1 MAGHP
6 FPRFQRTPKKC
17 HDLRMDIRL
26 GRITLFVLAL
36 LLSEGVIFAKEIPG
50 QANPLL
56 ENGFARISTPKGN
69 TILAEIANTVDK
81 RALGLMFR
89 SSLAPNHGMLFQFPE
104 LGYWT
109 FWMKNTKIPLDI
121 LWLDKTGRI
130 IHIESKVP
138 ICTRTDDGCPRYYS
152 HRKSQQ
158 VLEIGAGMAKKL
170 ELMPGDQLTIT
181 LPQNHLP
188 Q

>member
-1 MAGHP
+1 MS
-6 FPRFQRTPKKC
+6 C
-17 HDLRMDIRL
+17 N
-26 GRITLFVLAL
+26 
-36 LLSEGVIFAKEIPG
+36 SC
-50 QANPLL
+50 PLL
-56 ENGFARISTPKGN
+56 TLSLKKLPHVGIGYRMGSIMLFALTLLATGGDFSTTEVHGQTSPLLGNGLASISTPKGV
-69 TILAEIANTVDK
+69 TIFAEIANTPDK

-89 SSLAPNHGMLFQFPE
+89 SSLAPDYGMLFQFPE

-121 LWLDKTGRI
+121 LWLDATGRI

-152 HRKSQQ
+152 HKKSQQ
-158 VLEIGAGMAKKL
+158 VLEIRAGMAKKL
-170 ELMPGDQLTIT
+170 ELMPGSQLTIS

-188 Q
+188 F